1 MVLKDNETMCCPKCG
16 GKVFCATAHVTQDW
30 ELNESGTFQEC
41 LNDCL
46 EVTHFPDAND
56 VWDCKQCGFSA
67 AGSEFIATKLKEA
80 EIV

>member
-1 MVLKDNETMCCPKCG
+1 MVLKDNEIMCCPKCG

-30 ELNESGTFQEC
+30 ELDESGTFQKC
-41 LNDCL
+41 LNDCV

-67 AGSEFIATKLKEA
+67 AGSEFIARTG
-80 EIV
+80 